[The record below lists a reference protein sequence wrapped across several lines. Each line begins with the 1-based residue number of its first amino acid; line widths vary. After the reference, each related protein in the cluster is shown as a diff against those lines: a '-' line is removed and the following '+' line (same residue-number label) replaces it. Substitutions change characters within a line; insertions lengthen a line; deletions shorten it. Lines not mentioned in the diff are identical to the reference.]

1 MLQLNSVLAGVGR
14 AVPLRDLDSARRAL
28 SSLLEP
34 VSQDLPVLSKGVSLA
49 LVGSAFVPDLLLNL
63 AQVIMF
69 RKYGFVASIVTRI
82 AFYLVWHVGYGNFIC
97 AC

>member
-1 MLQLNSVLAGVGR
+1 MAALPMPRLRGRGQAPAFWVLA
-14 AVPLRDLDSARRAL
+14 AL